1 MKPTWLQTA
10 EPAPTGSGRSIA
22 LDSAGSSA
30 IFFYARIP
38 AGPGRGEGAG
48 GAGAIAHIKSS
59 SRRGA
64 INAHVPKTHV
74 VTPITDDHSCTTR
87 NAPVRGRAPQTASCG
102 RGILPL
108 AAEGQREALEAMTGG
123 AVAREV
129 ATPPGGP
136 QMGLQE
142 RSELVPAR
150 HQGPRFL
157 SPVRLATHQG
167 PYPWGIRALMLLRT

>member
-87 NAPVRGRAPQTASCG
+87 NAPVRGRASQTASCG

-108 AAEGQREALEAMTGG
+108 AAEDQREALEAMTGG

-129 ATPPGGP
+129 ATPPAA
-136 QMGLQE
+136 LRWAF
-142 RSELVPAR
+142 RSALSSSRLVTRILASCR
-150 HQGPRFL
+150 RF
-157 SPVRLATHQG
+157 VWQR
-167 PYPWGIRALMLLRT
+167 IRARIPGGYGP